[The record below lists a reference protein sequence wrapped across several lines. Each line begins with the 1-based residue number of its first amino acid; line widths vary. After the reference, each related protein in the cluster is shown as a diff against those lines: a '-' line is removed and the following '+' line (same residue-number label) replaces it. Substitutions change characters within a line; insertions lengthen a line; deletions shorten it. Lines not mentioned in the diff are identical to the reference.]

1 MSTAVSDRI
10 EKEVLLRAPLSRV
23 WQALT
28 DAGEFGQWFGVR
40 LDGPFKAGTPIHG
53 KITPTTVDPEV
64 AKMQQPYEGM
74 KFEIVID
81 RIEPKKLF
89 SFRWH
94 PFGVD
99 PKVDYSSEPM
109 TLVEFTLQEVPEG
122 VRLTVIESGFDKVPI
137 ERRAQAFT
145 ANEGGW
151 TKQMEL
157 IQKYVEKPVA
167 P

>member
-28 DAGEFGQWFGVR
+28 DANEFGQWFGVR
-40 LDGPFKAGTPIHG
+40 LEGQFKAGTPISG
-53 KITPTTVDPEV
+53 RITPTTVDPEV
-64 AKMQQPYEGM
+64 AKMQKPYEGLA
-74 KFEIVID
+74 FEIVID

-99 PKVDYSSEPM
+99 PKTDYSKEPM
-109 TLVEFTLQEVPEG
+109 TLVEFTLQELPEG
-122 VRLTVIESGFDKVPI
+122 VRLKVIESGFDKVPI
-137 ERRAQAFT
+137 ERRATAFT

-151 TKQMEL
+151 TAQMAL
-157 IQKYVEKPVA
+157 IRTYVEKRVA

>member
-1 MSTAVSDRI
+1 MGTAVSDRI
-10 EKEVLLRAPLSRV
+10 EKEVLLRAPLSKV

-40 LDGPFKAGTPIHG
+40 LEGPFKAGTLIHG

-74 KFEIVID
+74 PFEIVID
-81 RIEPKKLF
+81 RIEPKSLF

-99 PKVDYSSEPM
+99 PKVDYSKEPM
-109 TLVEFTLQEVPEG
+109 TLVEFTLHELPDG
-122 VRLTVIESGFDKVPI
+122 VHLKVTESGFDKVPI

-151 TKQMEL
+151 SKQMEL
-157 IQKYVEKPVA
+157 IQKYVEKA
-167 P
+167 S

>member
-23 WQALT
+23 WEALT
-28 DAGEFGQWFGVR
+28 DAAQFGQWFGVR
-40 LDGPFKAGTPIHG
+40 LDGQFKAGAPING
-53 KITPTTVDPEV
+53 KITPTMVDPEV

-74 KFEIVID
+74 KFEIVVD

-99 PKVDYSSEPM
+99 PKVDYSVEPM
-109 TLVEFTLQEVPEG
+109 TLVEFTLQELPEG
-122 VRLTVIESGFDKVPI
+122 VRLTVTESGFDRIPLA
-137 ERRAQAFT
+137 RRAEAFT
-145 ANEGGW
+145 KNEGGW
-151 TKQMEL
+151 AITMRL
-157 IQKYVEKPVA
+157 IEDYLAQA
-167 P
+167 R

>member
-10 EKEVLLRAPLSRV
+10 EKAVLLRAPLSRV

-28 DAGEFGQWFGVR
+28 DASEFGKWFGVR
-40 LDGPFKAGTPIHG
+40 LEGQFKAGTPIRG
-53 KITPTTVDPEV
+53 TITPTTVDPEV
-64 AKMQQPYEGM
+64 AKLQKPYEGM
-74 KFEIVID
+74 TFEIVID
-81 RIEPKKLF
+81 RIEPKTLF

-99 PKVDYSSEPM
+99 PKVDYSKEPM
-109 TLVEFTLQEVPEG
+109 TLVEFTLQELPEG
-122 VRLTVIESGFDKVPI
+122 VHLKVIESGFDKVPI

-157 IQKYVEKPVA
+157 IQKYVEKTS
-167 P
+167 

>member
-28 DAGEFGQWFGVR
+28 DASEFGQWFGVR
-40 LDGPFKAGTPIHG
+40 LDGQFKAGTPING
-53 KITPTTVDPEV
+53 KITGTTVDPEV
-64 AKMQQPYEGM
+64 AKMQKPYEGM

-99 PKVDYSSEPM
+99 PKVDYSKEPM
-109 TLVEFTLQEVPEG
+109 TLVEFTLQELPEG
-122 VRLTVIESGFDKVPI
+122 VRLRVTESGFDKVPI
-137 ERRAQAFT
+137 ERRAAAFA

-157 IQKYVEKPVA
+157 IQKYVEKRVA

>member
-28 DAGEFGQWFGVR
+28 DASEFGQWFGVR
-40 LDGPFKAGTPIHG
+40 LDGQFKAGTPISG
-53 KITPTTVDPEV
+53 TITPTTVDPEV
-64 AKMQQPYEGM
+64 AKMQKPYEGM
-74 KFEIVID
+74 NFAIVID
-81 RIEPKKLF
+81 RIEPKRLF

-99 PKVDYSSEPM
+99 PKVDYSTEPT
-109 TLVEFTLQEVPEG
+109 TLVEFTLQELPEG
-122 VRLTVIESGFDKVPI
+122 VRLKVTESGFDKIPI
-137 ERRAQAFT
+137 ERRAAAFT

-157 IQKYVEKPVA
+157 VQKYVEKA
-167 P
+167 S

>member
-10 EKEVLLRAPLSRV
+10 EKHVLLRAPLSRV

-28 DAGEFGQWFGVR
+28 DAKEFGQWFGVR
-40 LDGPFKAGTPIHG
+40 VDGQFKAGTPISG
-53 KITPTTVDPEV
+53 KITPTTVDAEI
-64 AKMQQPYEGM
+64 ARMQKPYEGA

-94 PFGVD
+94 PFGLD
-99 PKVDYSSEPM
+99 PKVDYSKEPM
-109 TLVEFTLQEVPEG
+109 TLVEFTLHELPEG
-122 VRLTVIESGFDKVPI
+122 VRLEVVESGFDKVPI
-137 ERRAQAFT
+137 ERRARAFT